1 MVVPCFSMKLGTQ
14 EPEVATGQKTK
25 SNIAKLKSSSVVYVV
40 CGCMSLCVYVK
51 ILHQLCVI

>member
-1 MVVPCFSMKLGTQ
+1 MKLGTQ

-25 SNIAKLKSSSVVYVV
+25 SNIAKLKSSSVDVVYVV
-40 CGCMSLCVYVK
+40 CACMSLCVYVK